1 MEPWLIRITNYLL
14 AQSWQIAVLTVAV
27 ALATF
32 LLRNRSAHVRY
43 LLWLIVLA
51 KALVPPLYSVPLA
64 VLPQQEPPAYIP
76 APPTAERMI
85 AEHKAPEAAVTES
98 PRPASVQSEA
108 ASLPRLTKR
117 PAKYDTRAW
126 LAIGWLAGVVALSF
140 YYLLNA
146 LRTQIWLQGRRKAL
160 PGESACAIES
170 FLTAHGIKRKPRI
183 WLLERI
189 SQPFVWGLVRGSIYL
204 PVRLLDGGQE
214 KFQASLLGHELCHVI
229 RLDAMVNSLQ
239 VVVQTLF
246 WFHPFVWWA
255 NAKIRAEREKC
266 CDEMTIAR
274 LNTPPEEYSE
284 AIVETL
290 AAKYEQARPVPSLAV
305 AGQVKN
311 IEERIK
317 TMLTPGKKFYKRPSL
332 IAASIVLFAALL
344 TVPTALVLTARG
356 QTEPP
361 KAKTNS
367 PQTLHQAAAAGDKE
381 QVRKLLA
388 QGADV
393 HAKDED
399 GRTPLHTAAWYGRK
413 DVVAVLLAQGANINE
428 TDGSGQTPLH
438 LAANYGEKSVP
449 ELLLAQGAQINP
461 KDNAGNTPLH
471 AAADRPEVSN
481 DLLELLIAKG
491 ADVKARNEAGQTP
504 LHRVSMIRRQDK
516 RIELTA
522 EILLAHGAEVDAKDK
537 SGCTPL
543 HFAVESGHKEL
554 VNLLVAKGADVK
566 ATAADGTTLL
576 HQAVK
581 SEQLEMVEWSLSRGI
596 DINSAGSDGRTALH
610 QALAAP
616 PNANS
621 ISINSIVEALIA
633 RGADVKARDVR
644 GNTPVQIAVGHNRKD
659 AIRLLLDK
667 GAEVST
673 IQIAAYLGDLDAVKG
688 FLERGGNVNAQD
700 GDWLSSLGAAALGG
714 QKDVAAFLIS
724 QGASVNAEDNWT
736 SNATAL
742 HCACAAAKGAK
753 EVAEL
758 LIANGAKVNATAQGG
773 ITPLYVAASWG
784 AKDVVLLLIDHGAD
798 VNAEDMW
805 KWRPL
810 DSAVRAG
817 RKDVAKLL
825 ADKGADASHQD
836 YLLFQACGQVDKDL
850 AELVIRKGADVNSQA
865 WGYAPALEAMW
876 SGYTKATKP
885 ADVPRLLGVL
895 GLLLDH
901 GADPDA
907 KDRWDWSLLH
917 YACGNVDLTKLLLD
931 RGANPNVRTC
941 GGRTPLHFVADGGN
955 KAVTQLLLGRGA
967 DVNAKDFDGHTP
979 LSYAEDVVDNDIWG
993 HPRKTPLTAEVKAA
1007 KKEVAQVLREHGAKE

>member
-1 MEPWLIRITNYLL
+1 METWLIRIADYLL
-14 AQSWQIAVLTVAV
+14 TQSWQIAFLTVVV

-32 LLRNRSAHVRY
+32 GLRKRSAHVRY

-51 KALVPPLYSVPLA
+51 KALVPPLLSIPVA
-64 VLPQQEPPAYIP
+64 VLPQQERLGYTPGPPA
-76 APPTAERMI
+76 AEGMPT
-85 AEHKAPEAAVTES
+85 EHGVSEGAATQ
-98 PRPASVQSEA
+98 PLRPASVQPQA
-108 ASLPRLTKR
+108 ASPSTIITRA
-117 PAKYDTRAW
+117 AKYDTRAW
-126 LAIGWLAGVVALSF
+126 LVMGWFVGAAALLS
-140 YYLLNA
+140 YYLLNT
-146 LRTQIWLQGRRKAL
+146 LRTQIWLRRRRMAL
-160 PGESACAIES
+160 PSESASSLEDFFA
-170 FLTAHGIKRKPRI
+170 THGVRHKPRVWI
-183 WLLERI
+183 LERI

-204 PVRLLDGGQE
+204 PARLLNGE
-214 KFQASLLGHELCHVI
+214 HAKFQPSLLGHELSHVV
-229 RLDAMVNSLQ
+229 RFDAMVNSLQ
-239 VVVQTLF
+239 VVVQTIF

-274 LNTPPEEYSE
+274 LNAEPQEYGE

-344 TVPTALVLTARG
+344 TVPTALVLTARA
-356 QTEPP
+356 QTEPS
-361 KAKTNS
+361 KAETNL
-367 PQTLHQAAAAGDKE
+367 PQTLHQAAAAGDTE

-393 HAKDED
+393 NAKDKN
-399 GRTPLHTAAWYGRK
+399 GQTPLHSAAWYGRK

-438 LAANYGEKSVP
+438 LAATFGGKPLSEFI
-449 ELLLAQGAQINP
+449 LAQGAQIDARD
-461 KDNAGNTPLH
+461 KAGNTPLH
-471 AAADRPEVSN
+471 AAAGFPSVDR
-481 DLLELLIAKG
+481 DLLELMIAKG

-504 LHRVSMIRRQDK
+504 LHRVSMIRRLDK
-516 RIELTA
+516 RLERTA
-522 EILLAHGAEVDAKDK
+522 EVLLALGAEVDAKDK

-543 HFAVESGHKEL
+543 HFAVETGHSEL

-566 ATAADGTTLL
+566 TRAADGTTLL

-581 SEQLEMVEWSLSRGI
+581 SEQLDMVELFLSRGI
-596 DINSAGSDGRTALH
+596 DINSARSDGRTALH
-610 QALAAP
+610 LALAANP
-616 PNANS
+616 STNS
-621 ISINSIVEALIA
+621 INVNSIVEALIA

-644 GNTPVQIAVGHNRKD
+644 GNTPVQIAVSYGHHRKD
-659 AIRLLLDK
+659 TVRLLLDK

-688 FLERGGNVNAQD
+688 FLERGATVNAQD
-700 GDWLSSLGAAALGG
+700 GDLLSPLGAAALGG
-714 QKDVAAFLIS
+714 QKDIAAFLIS
-724 QGASVNAEDNWT
+724 RGASVNAG
-736 SNATAL
+736 AL
-742 HCACAAAKGAK
+742 DWAAAGGSK

-758 LIANGAKVNATAQGG
+758 LLANGAKVNAKAPRD
-773 ITPLYVAASWG
+773 ITPLHVAASWG

-798 VNAEDMW
+798 VNAEYENVQQ
-805 KWRPL
+805 KRRPL
-810 DSAVRAG
+810 DDAVRAG
-817 RKDVAKLL
+817 RTDVAKLL
-825 ADKGADASHQD
+825 VDKGADTVNQD
-836 YLLFQACGQVDKDL
+836 DLLFQSCGQVNKDL
-850 AELVIRKGADVNSQA
+850 AELVIRKGADVNSKV
-865 WGYAPALEAMW
+865 WGDEDAPALEALW

-895 GLLLDH
+895 KVLLDH

-917 YACGNVDLTKLLLD
+917 YACDNVDLTKLLLN

-941 GGRTPLHFVADGGN
+941 GGRTPLHFVAAEGN
-955 KAVTQLLLGRGA
+955 KAVTQLLLSRGA

-979 LSYAEDVVDNDIWG
+979 LSYAEDVDNDMWG
-993 HPRKTPLTAEVKAA
+993 KPRKTPLTAEAKAA
-1007 KKEVAQVLREHGAKE
+1007 KKEVAQVLREHGAKI